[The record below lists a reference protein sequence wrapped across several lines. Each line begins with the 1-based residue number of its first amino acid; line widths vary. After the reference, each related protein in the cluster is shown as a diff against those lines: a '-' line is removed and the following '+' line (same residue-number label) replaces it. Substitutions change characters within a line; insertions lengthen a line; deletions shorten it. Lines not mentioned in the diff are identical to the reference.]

1 MRIGAHISIA
11 GGAGKTVERA
21 ETAGCE
27 AIQIFSGNPRGW
39 KVRKIGSKDA
49 AELKKLC
56 RRRHIQPIV
65 IHSPYLINLSAS
77 DPEIYRKSLAAF
89 ERDLKRA
96 DLFKADYFVIHVGY
110 HRGLGVEEGIDR
122 MAASISQTFRNLAG
136 LKVRVMLENT
146 AGAGSSLGHNFEYIA
161 AIIERSGLRER
172 LYICLDTCHA
182 FVSGYDIASADGLDQ
197 TLAEIDRLIGLDRLP
212 VIHFNDSKF
221 GLGSLRDRHAH
232 IGEGEI
238 GMEGMRRIVRHPALR
253 NKIFILETP
262 KDSPDADALNIARVK
277 SFRITEK
284 NKV

>member
-11 GGAGKTVERA
+11 GGAEKTVERA
-21 ETAGCE
+21 REAGCE

-39 KVRKIGSKDA
+39 KVRKISSKDA

-56 RRRHIQPIV
+56 RRHHIRPIV

-77 DPEIYRKSLAAF
+77 DPEIYRKSLNAF

-96 DLFKADYFVIHVGY
+96 DLFQAEYFVIHVGY
-110 HRGLGVEEGIDR
+110 HRGLGVEDGIDR
-122 MAASISQTFRNLAG
+122 MASSLSRTFENLEEI
-136 LKVRVMLENT
+136 KVKVMLENT

-161 AIIERSGLRER
+161 AIIERSGLGDR
-172 LYICLDTCHA
+172 LYVCLDTCHA
-182 FVSGYDIASADGLDQ
+182 FVSGYDVASADGLER
-197 TLAEIDRLIGLDRLP
+197 TLSEVDRLIGLDRLP
-212 VIHFNDSKF
+212 VIHLNDSKF

-253 NKIFILETP
+253 DKVFILETP
-262 KDSPDADALNIARVK
+262 KDSPDADIENIARVK
-277 SFRITEK
+277 SFRTTE
-284 NKV
+284 